1 MDVEIDVVNMKDSK
15 VGWDDDN
22 LIYIGRGDNGNSHLQ
37 NSLPDNNGW
46 LGNPFSLEDF
56 NSREIVI
63 KKYATAFLEKYAD
76 DEEFKSAVDELIQR
90 VQESEETIKLGCW
103 CAPKACHGDF
113 LKKFIMMNIE
123 EK

>member
-1 MDVEIDVVNMKDSK
+1 MNEDDIVVVNVRD
-15 VGWDDDN
+15 VDEVDV
-22 LIYIGRGDNGNSHLQ
+22 YIGRGKNKSHLENTQ
-37 NSLPDNNGW
+37 PNERGW

-63 KKYATAFLEKYAD
+63 KKYANIFLEKYTD